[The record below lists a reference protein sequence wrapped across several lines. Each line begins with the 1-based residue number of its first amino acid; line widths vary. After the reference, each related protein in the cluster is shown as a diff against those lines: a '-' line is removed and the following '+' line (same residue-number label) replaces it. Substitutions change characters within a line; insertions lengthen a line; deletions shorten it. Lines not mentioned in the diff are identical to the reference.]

1 MATATQ
7 ISVDEYLRT
16 DYAPPCELV
25 SGELIPKPMGT
36 LAHMN
41 MERRT
46 ERVLE
51 PFEQQGIGHALHEL
65 FCRIGDDIRIPDVVF
80 YAPGA
85 RFEKGVLVDPPLLAV
100 EILSP
105 SQRQSE
111 LFAKCEEYHSWGVP
125 YCWVVDPVKKSA
137 WEYHRE
143 ASVQSKQDA
152 LEAGEIRISLAD
164 LFA

>member
-7 ISVDEYLRT
+7 VSIDEYLRT
-16 DYAPPCELV
+16 NYEPPCELV
-25 SGELIPKPMGT
+25 SGGLIPKAMGT
-36 LAHMN
+36 LTHMN

-85 RFEKGVLVDPPLLAV
+85 RFDKGVLVDPPLLAV

-111 LFAKCEEYHSWGVP
+111 L
-125 YCWVVDPVKKSA
+125 
-137 WEYHRE
+137 
-143 ASVQSKQDA
+143 
-152 LEAGEIRISLAD
+152 
-164 LFA
+164 

>member
-7 ISVDEYLRT
+7 VSIDEYLRT
-16 DYAPPCELV
+16 NYEPPCELV
-25 SGELIPKPMGT
+25 SGGLIPKAMGT
-36 LAHMN
+36 LTHMN

-85 RFEKGVLVDPPLLAV
+85 RFDKGVLVDPPLLAV

-152 LEAGEIRISLAD
+152 LEAGGIRISLAD